1 MNTQP
6 DDFQRTSDNPENIA
20 TPDEMTAGRI
30 FIAILREIAETIIF
44 ALILLFVLQLLI
56 RNFRV
61 EGHSMDPNLHN
72 GQYLVVDKLSY
83 HLPFEWRSPQRGDV
97 VVFVPPSQPGKD
109 FVKRIIGLPGDT
121 VEIQNGDV
129 RINGEPLSNV
139 FEAKLDKS
147 SMAAQT
153 VPDGYLFVLGD
164 NRPNSN
170 DSRNWGMLLADDVV
184 GKAWLS
190 YWPPETWGTIP
201 PDRPTADATWIHWLK
216 KYIK

>member
-6 DDFQRTSDNPENIA
+6 EDLQPISENPENTVAPAEI
-20 TPDEMTAGRI
+20 TAGRI
-30 FIAILREIAETIIF
+30 FLAILREIAETIIF
-44 ALILLFVLQLLI
+44 ALILLFALQLLV

-83 HLPFEWRSPQRGDV
+83 HLPESWRPPRRGDV
-97 VVFVPPSQPGKD
+97 IVFVPPTQPGRD

-121 VEIQNGDV
+121 VEIRHGDV
-129 RINGEPLSNV
+129 YINDDLLPNTFGAN
-139 FEAKLDKS
+139 LDKS
-147 SMAAQT
+147 SMEVQM

-170 DSRNWGMLLADDVV
+170 DSRNWGMLEKKNVV

-201 PDRPTADATWIHWLK
+201 SGIPTDNTTLAHWLK
-216 KYIK
+216 NLNK